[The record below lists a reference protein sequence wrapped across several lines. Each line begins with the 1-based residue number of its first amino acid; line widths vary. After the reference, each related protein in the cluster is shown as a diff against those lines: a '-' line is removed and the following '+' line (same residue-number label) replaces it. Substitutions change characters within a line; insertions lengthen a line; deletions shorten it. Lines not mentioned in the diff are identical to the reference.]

1 MKVNKLKI
9 KKLFIKV
16 LFAFLLVFASFLS
29 YFLISGKITFG
40 SLEEG
45 WDGVEIAKSFKAGNG
60 TLENPYVISDASEYM
75 YFKELIE
82 GDSFLAYQDKC
93 YVLDNDIDFNDREIT
108 PLGVVLEEEERIFK
122 GHLDARGY
130 SFKNFVIKKPVKI
143 GDTNY
148 YGMFSK
154 TVDAYFDNMII
165 ANYSIIPEETS
176 EKVVIGGLVGIS
188 DNTREEVLEDEVDD
202 NTEIVESTEE
212 VKEEYISE
220 FKNITISN
228 FHVNTANITSTENSI
243 SVLIGKAFE
252 KVLVKNIS
260 LVGVINDNNKNN
272 GISIVSE
279 FLGKVENVISE
290 IVVTNNEKYNI
301 LDERITN
308 QYLLNE
314 GVITK
319 GEEKISFDDLKV
331 IFNENLVDLYWD
343 YVDNQFILKRVVVEE
358 EEQIPVQSSPV
369 SKAFSFS
376 IMRSPALSI
385 HASGLENG
393 TVYVNDLDSDYYYYK
408 GLNYTSSNNG
418 SMPSGTNQNIY
429 TDSNLAKVYIAYKG
443 TEINDGSS
451 LTGYVSLSESYSDY
465 VYYKYY
471 PMVNGY
477 VKIPLIDN
485 PYAARPNDRAF
496 NGWVT
501 DYDGAVVSIDM
512 DTYTRYVTVPAQ
524 SEISITMYA
533 SWTEASSVVA
543 SVNNSGSLNTSGL
556 KAVGMY
562 PTTTR
567 TPIFDPNQNF
577 PTLYIPQTIE
587 SGTYYAG
594 VNYPSGAVNDRGNSL
609 NNQACTPE
617 RRQGRYYSRT
627 CSFYMPVPLSN
638 VDFSNTY
645 YYLNGNRM
653 AVYTFPT
660 PIGYNT
666 STFLNTGD
674 SVAGYFRKRNLTN
687 GQSYAGMYNSQGV
700 YQSSGN
706 CSGSCTYYELNQY
719 SETDVFDVDT
729 NYEFYYLATRDT
741 NIAYLTGDIDGF
753 TNSVPVT
760 VTGLNNGSNRSN
772 YSIDLSEASVDA
784 GADLRIEYC
793 DLYTGNFDTGTSGA
807 SSSSYYYVYGNFYN
821 LKIGRGI
828 PITTGTYNAGS
839 WWNPNYIEANYLN
852 ARGVVGGRN
861 NSTGSSGSPT
871 KYSLIVESGY
881 YNYLSGVST
890 NSSSATYYVDGTAT
904 YGNDFDRVNNDHEK
918 LGVYYNATSSY
929 GGYIYGANNATK
941 YITTIIK
948 SGTFGEDTTDTA
960 AGIYVGGLNG
970 GTIYSPAEIIVEG
983 GKILYING
991 GPLISTNL
999 ANYNAIYINI
1009 KGGEMD
1015 AVFGGAAVTETHG
1028 NRLINAAGGV
1038 INYGVF
1044 GGSNGYN
1051 GSNSNSSKG
1060 TLNGNTLVRVGGSCQ
1075 VGGKNDTRFGIE
1087 SGSVFGAGNGNS
1099 NYSQIGS
1106 VNNSIV
1112 IVEDS
1117 ADIRKNV
1124 YGGGNY
1130 GAVVAQSGN
1139 ASSTNIYINGGNV
1152 KGSVYGGGNNNGSG
1166 SSTVTSTINISVN
1179 SGEVTGSVYGG
1190 SCAKGIVY
1198 GSTNVAV
1205 NGGTVKTDV
1214 YGGGEGGYTNANS
1227 PGTYVRDDVAV
1238 TINSGQVNGNVYG
1251 GSAYGTVNA
1260 INETATTSNATT
1272 TVTVNGGVV
1281 TNNVFGGGKGGDK
1294 SPKVVGDITVNVN
1307 GGSIGKVFGG
1317 FDASGKPSN
1326 GDVVYLNGGTIGD
1339 AFGGGNNANQDY
1351 TDIRLQGATITGNL
1365 YGGSNLLG
1373 TVSQSNVTV
1382 SSGSVNEIY
1391 GGNNL
1396 DGLTNNTNVVVN
1408 GNAAT
1413 ITLDIYGGGN
1423 EAESGTTNVTV
1434 TNRSVHSVY
1443 GGGKK
1448 AGATDTHV
1456 TLTGVIGDKVF
1467 GGSNVSGTVGESNVV
1482 IDTSTITKGY
1492 GGNNQGGQ
1500 TTITNITSIKSTVT
1514 DLFGGGDNA
1523 YSVTSNVGVNGGNIT
1538 NVYVGGN
1545 EAGVGTTHVNI
1556 GNGNIVNVYGGSNNS
1571 GDISTSNVTLG
1582 SDNLAV
1588 TVNYNKRAPG
1598 YYPQSNKPTYAEIDV
1613 TVTNLTIETIQDW
1626 EISLNVPGSEIFA
1639 NNSQSNITITDGVAN
1654 VNSVNRYYGYNSL
1667 VPGGSYSFSFS
1678 VLSDTALNTFDV
1690 TGQAIRPIDE
1700 FVPDV
1705 HVTNVYGGNN
1715 RGGVTSVANINAIGG
1730 VVGTMYGGGNLA
1742 TVGSTNVETY
1752 RLICTDLYGGGNAAG
1767 VTGSTNV
1774 DVNGSTINNN
1784 LYGGGNEGTVSGNT
1798 NVFVTDA
1805 HILGNAFAGGNGST
1819 AVVHGNSTI
1828 TIDGST
1834 EVGTATTVA
1843 PDAGCVFGSGN
1854 AASTG
1859 VQGVGNSIATVN
1871 LVGGIVHG
1879 NVYGG
1884 PKMAVVYGVTHTNI
1898 GTSAVNN
1905 NNLVE
1910 DNIRITGTV
1919 FGGGE
1924 SNASG
1929 SETYDWTFISVTEGI
1944 DVTINGA
1951 GYISNNHDFII
1962 NGSIFGS
1969 GNASSSAGD
1978 SNILV
1983 KDLGTMAKPN
1993 KSISIQRATNLVID
2007 HSVIELEGTTDRT
2020 NEYSDILY
2028 SFNIIDKMTI
2038 KNGTTLLL
2046 KHNANLLK
2054 ELYSGVDS
2062 GNSVVPATVDIDDD
2076 NKTVTKNVDNRIYMV
2091 PGQNLNVTTNPA
2103 GTAYGKVTGMTFFGM
2118 YTPYDNGTYRFG
2130 LYDPSVDY
2138 GDSGNA
2144 SMEIIGGSYVKGLH
2158 HNNHDI
2164 TLDGFYSNFLD
2175 DNMTEVSTAYID
2187 PSTLGERGYRWI
2199 IGFEAFSYEVNLLA
2213 TKYSSLG
2220 TAELQLDD
2228 FAAGNTIFTVL
2239 GADTSGLN
2247 PDITLVDSDN
2257 VPRVARTP
2265 AIANG
2270 TLGLSMKAETQEWT
2284 GRGTTKFMSASGG
2297 TFTGNE
2303 EYTTDSRPLVPSLM
2317 FYLYHAKN
2325 IDCEGKLG
2333 TLVIT
2338 LRADI
2343 PKNQID
2349 YDIKFITITVTI
2361 TAMKITDSDSYDAS
2375 ISYDKRYEMPSSTSV
2390 NITNQSQFSTYYSLI
2405 SWNDDFNKVYGNN
2418 NDYFHVLVTNY
2429 ALPVNTMITMLD
2441 FCGNPDRPEYYYY
2454 RITQQDYNDS
2464 VQQLSQYN
2472 EITYRLSKFIKMDS
2486 TSTNNKYSDPVMNHV
2501 YYDDE
2506 AGLVDEEFMFI
2517 FDFKETNATG
2527 EHLDNYMLFELR
2539 TPEDRTVYNVLG
2551 IREPLMYFNLYNTSN
2566 VVLEQTV
2573 TDNEEYL
2580 YYNIADEFTY
2590 STEIKYNETDNRESV
2605 IDTNYESSK
2614 MGLNVSILDRNGDP
2628 VSSSLLVGTSIIF
2641 DRKQYFADSDGVYR
2655 IKLADKVS
2663 NLIKNASLTV
2673 SSDLPPEDY
2682 TIRYTLFASDDGLH
2696 NSSYENS
2703 VSTDYLVHV
2712 VNNDN
2717 SITVECN
2724 DLFKVVDGE
2733 TSLNMNNTQ
2742 VNQYT
2747 VSYDATLNNP
2757 NFRVEVY
2764 KRDISDIDGTSYT
2777 SVDFNTLFSN
2787 RFSKVYGHGNEVYI
2801 NMDSSTEKTFDFNL
2815 ADNLTSGTYRLSFK
2829 LYDSDQL
2836 IDEDIK
2842 YVIVKKNSDQ

>member
-9 KKLFIKV
+9 KKLFIRV

-29 YFLISGKITFG
+29 YFLVSGKITFG

-45 WDGVEIAKSFKAGNG
+45 WDGVLVATSFKAGNG
-60 TLENPYVISDASEYM
+60 TAENPYVISDASEYM

-82 GDSFLAYQDKC
+82 GDSFLAYQDKY

-108 PLGVVLEEEERIFK
+108 PLGVVLEDQERVFK
-122 GHLDARGY
+122 GHLDAKGY
-130 SFKNFVIKKPVKI
+130 SFKNFLIKKPQKI

-154 TVDAYFDNMII
+154 TVDAYFDNIVI
-165 ANYSIIPEETS
+165 ANYSIIPDETL

-188 DNTREEVLEDEVDD
+188 DNT
-202 NTEIVESTEE
+202 
-212 VKEEYISE
+212 KEEKEEELESSEVVEKTYSSE

-228 FHVNTANITSTENSI
+228 FHINTASI
-243 SVLIGKAFE
+243 SSSENVISALLGSCGDGVFVKNVSLIG
-252 KVLVKNIS
+252 
-260 LVGVINDNNKNN
+260 VITDNNKNN
-272 GISIVSE
+272 NVSIISNN
-279 FLGKVENVISE
+279 LGKVENVVSE
-290 IVVTNNEKYNI
+290 IVVNNNENNNI

-308 QYLLNE
+308 QYILSE

-319 GEEKISFDDLKV
+319 GDEKVSFDDLKT
-331 IFNENLVDLYWD
+331 IFNEELVDLYWD
-343 YVDNQFILKRVVVEE
+343 YVDNQFILKKVIVEE
-358 EEQIPVQSSPV
+358 EKEVVVQSSPI
-369 SKAFSFS
+369 SKSFSFS

-393 TVYVNDLDSDYYYYK
+393 TVYVNDLDADYYYYM
-408 GLNYTSSNNG
+408 GLNYTNSNNG
-418 SMPSGTNQNIY
+418 SMPSGANQNIY
-429 TDSNLAKVYIAYKG
+429 SDANLAKVYIAYKG
-443 TEINDGSS
+443 TEITEGST
-451 LTGYVSLSESYSDY
+451 LTGYVSLSDRYSDY

-471 PMVNGY
+471 PIVNGY
-477 VKIPLIDN
+477 VTIPLIDN

-501 DYDGAVVSIDM
+501 DYEGAVVRLDM

-543 SVNNSGSLNTSGL
+543 SVNNSGYLDDTGL
-556 KAVGMY
+556 KDVGMY
-562 PTTTR
+562 PTTIR
-567 TPIFDPNQNF
+567 TPIFDPDV
-577 PTLYIPQTIE
+577 YIPNVYRRDTIE
-587 SGTYYAG
+587 SGTSYYG
-594 VNYPSGAVNDRGNSL
+594 VTYPSGAVNDRGNSL
-609 NNQACTPE
+609 NNQACTPI
-617 RRQGRYYSRT
+617 RRQGRYYSQT
-627 CSFYMPVPLSN
+627 CTYYMRVDLDE

-645 YYLNGNRM
+645 YYIYNRYM
-653 AVYTFPT
+653 TVYNFPT

-666 STFLNTGD
+666 NSFLNNGD
-674 SVAGYFRKRNLTN
+674 NIAGYFRKRNLSN
-687 GQSYAGMYNSQGV
+687 GQSYAGMYTDKGV
-700 YQSSGN
+700 YQNSGT
-706 CSGSCTYYELNQY
+706 CSGSCTYYELVQY
-719 SETDVFDVDT
+719 NETDVFNEDT

-741 NIAYLTGDIDGF
+741 NIAYLTSDIDGF
-753 TNSVPVT
+753 TNNVPVT

-772 YSIDLSEASVDA
+772 YSIDLSSASVNA
-784 GADLRIEYC
+784 GDDLRIEYC
-793 DLYTGNFDTGTSGA
+793 NLYTGSIQPSSSGA
-807 SSSSYYYVYGNFYN
+807 SSSYYNYVYGNFYN

-828 PITTGTYNAGS
+828 PISTGTYNAGS
-839 WWNPNYIEANYLN
+839 WWNPDYVEGTYFN
-852 ARGVVGGRN
+852 ARGVVGGN
-861 NSTGSSGSPT
+861 DGGTGSSYNPT
-871 KYSLIVESGY
+871 RYSFVVESGY
-881 YNYLSGVST
+881 YNYISGVST
-890 NSSSATYYVDGTAT
+890 NGSSSYYYVDGNAT
-904 YGNDFDRVNNDHEK
+904 YGNDFDRVGNDNDS

-929 GGYIYGANNATK
+929 GGSIYGANNATK
-941 YITTIIK
+941 YITTTIK
-948 SGTFGEDTTDTA
+948 SGSYGDDDTDTA

-970 GTIYSPAEIIVEG
+970 GTINSPAEIVVEG

-999 ANYNAIYINI
+999 TNYNAIYINI
-1009 KGGEMD
+1009 KGGETD

-1038 INYGVF
+1038 VNYGIF
-1044 GGSNGYN
+1044 GGSNGFN
-1051 GSNSNSSKG
+1051 GSNSSNSKG
-1060 TLNGNTLVRVGGSCQ
+1060 TLNGSTLVRVGGNCQ
-1075 VGGKNDTRFGIE
+1075 VGGKSDTRFGIE

-1112 IVEDS
+1112 IIEDN
-1117 ADIRKNV
+1117 ANIMKNV

-1139 ASSTNIYINGGNV
+1139 SSSTNISINGGSV

-1166 SSTVTSTINISVN
+1166 STGVTSTINISVN
-1179 SGEVTGSVYGG
+1179 SGEVVGSVYGG

-1198 GSTNVAV
+1198 GSTNVVV

-1214 YGGGEGGYTNANS
+1214 YGGGEGGFTDDNS
-1227 PGTYVRDDVAV
+1227 PGTYVRDNVNV
-1238 TINSGQVNGNVYG
+1238 TINDGNVNGSVYG
-1251 GSAYGTVNA
+1251 GSAFGTVNS
-1260 INETATTSNATT
+1260 INESTTTSNATT

-1281 TNNVFGGGKGGDK
+1281 TNSVFGGGKGGDK

-1326 GDVVYLNGGTIGD
+1326 GDVVYLNGGTIGN
-1339 AFGGGNNANQDY
+1339 AFGGGNNANQDR

-1373 TVSQSNVTV
+1373 TVSESNVLVT
-1382 SSGSVNEIY
+1382 SGSVTEVY

-1396 DGLTNNTNVVVN
+1396 DGLTNNTNVTVTGN
-1408 GNAAT
+1408 GAVIAQ
-1413 ITLDIYGGGN
+1413 DIYGGGN
-1423 EAESGTTNVTV
+1423 EAESGITNVNV

-1448 AGATDTHV
+1448 AGASDTHV
-1456 TLTGVIGDKVF
+1456 TLTGVTGEKVF
-1467 GGSNVSGTVGESNVV
+1467 GGSNVSGTVGESNVL
-1482 IDTSTITKGY
+1482 IENSTVTKGY

-1500 TTITNITSIKSTVT
+1500 TTTTNITAIKSTIT

-1523 YSVTSNVGVNGGNIT
+1523 ESGTSNVGVNGGNIT
-1538 NVYVGGN
+1538 NVFGGGN
-1545 EAGVGTTHVNI
+1545 EAGVNTTNVNI
-1556 GNGNIVNVYGGSNNS
+1556 GNGNIINVYGGSNNS
-1571 GDISTSNVTLG
+1571 GDITTSNVTLG
-1582 SDNLAV
+1582 SANLGV

-1598 YYPQSNKPTYAEIDV
+1598 YYPQSNKPTYAEINV

-1626 EISLNVPGSEIFA
+1626 EISLNVPGSQIFA
-1639 NNSQSNITITDGVAN
+1639 NNSQSNITLENGVAT

-1667 VPGGSYSFSFS
+1667 SPGGSYSFSFS
-1678 VLSDTALNTFDV
+1678 VLSDTDLNSFDV
-1690 TGQAIRPIDE
+1690 TGEPIRPIDE
-1700 FVPDV
+1700 YVPDV

-1715 RGGVTSVANINAIGG
+1715 RGGVTSTANINAIGG

-1742 TVGSTNVETY
+1742 TVGNTNVETHK
-1752 RLICTDLYGGGNAAG
+1752 LICNDLYGGGNAAG
-1767 VTGSTNV
+1767 VTGNTVV
-1774 DVNGSTINNN
+1774 DINGSTINNN

-1798 NVFVTDA
+1798 EVFVTDA

-1819 AVVHGNSTI
+1819 AVVRGNSTI

-1834 EVGTATTVA
+1834 EVGTASTVA

-1859 VQGVGNSIATVN
+1859 VSGVDNSVATVN
-1871 LVGGIVHG
+1871 LVGGIIHG

-1905 NNLVE
+1905 NDLVE
-1910 DNIRITGTV
+1910 DDIKITGTV

-1929 SETYDWTFISVTEGI
+1929 SETYDWTFISVTKGI

-1951 GYISNNHDFII
+1951 GYIANDHDFII

-1983 KDLGTMAKPN
+1983 KDLGTLEKPN

-2020 NEYSDILY
+2020 NEYSDIKY

-2046 KHNANLLK
+2046 QHNANLLK

-2062 GNSVVPATVDIDDD
+2062 GSNVVPAVVGIDDD

-2130 LYDPSVDY
+2130 LYDQSVNY
-2138 GDSGNA
+2138 GDRGNA

-2158 HNNHDI
+2158 HTNHDI
-2164 TLDGFYSNFLD
+2164 TLDGFYSNFLND
-2175 DNMTEVSTAYID
+2175 DMTEVSTAYIN

-2247 PDITLVDSDN
+2247 PEITLVDSND
-2257 VPRVARTP
+2257 VPRVAKTP
-2265 AIANG
+2265 EIANG
-2270 TLGLSMKAETQEWT
+2270 VLGLSMKAETQEWT
-2284 GRGTTKFMSASGG
+2284 GRGTTKYLSADGG
-2297 TFTGNE
+2297 SFTGNE
-2303 EYTTDSRPLVPSLM
+2303 EYTTDSRQLVPSLM

-2325 IDCEGKLG
+2325 IDCDGKLG

-2349 YDIKFITITVTI
+2349 YDIKFITVTVTL
-2361 TAMKITDSDSYDAS
+2361 TAMKISDVDSYDAS

-2405 SWNDDFNKVYGNN
+2405 SWNDDFKKVYGNN
-2418 NDYFHVLVTNY
+2418 NEYFHVLVTNY

-2441 FCGNPDRPEYYYY
+2441 FCGNTNRPEYYYY

-2486 TSTNNKYSDPVMNHV
+2486 TSTNNRYDDAVMNHV
-2501 YYDDE
+2501 YYDEE

-2517 FDFKETNATG
+2517 FDFKETTTTG
-2527 EHLDNYMLFELR
+2527 QHLDNYMLFELR
-2539 TPEDRTVYNVLG
+2539 TPEDRTIYNVLG
-2551 IREPLMYFNLYNTSN
+2551 IREPLMYFNLYNSSN
-2566 VVLEQTV
+2566 VVLEQTIA
-2573 TDNEEYL
+2573 DNEEYL

-2590 STEIKYNETDNRESV
+2590 STDIKYNETDNRESV

-2663 NLIKNASLTV
+2663 NLVKNVSLTV

-2703 VSTDYLVHV
+2703 VSSDYLVHV

-2717 SITVECN
+2717 SITVECD

-2733 TSLNMNNTQ
+2733 TSLNMNNTK

-2747 VSYDATLNNP
+2747 VKYNANLNNP

-2777 SVDFNTLFSN
+2777 SVDFNNLFAN
-2787 RFSKVYGHGNEVYI
+2787 RFSKAYGHGNEVYI
-2801 NMDSSTEKTFDFNL
+2801 NMDSTTEKTFDFDL
-2815 ADNLTSGTYRLSFK
+2815 ADNLTSGTYRISFK
-2829 LYDSDQL
+2829 LYDNDQL

-2842 YVIVKKNSDQ
+2842 YVIVKKKSDG